1 MSFFRKPTFNGLYTP
16 FGSPRQRGTETF
28 LTVKEGS
35 TSLTKPLSCP
45 KREDVTAL
53 SADFSTS
60 PSLLQGELHFLP
72 KPLFN
77 GLYTPF
83 GARNRFAIRLSDQSG
98 LRHVVRDETAWGKVK
113 TVWGGF
119 AIMGV
124 QITDFKANS
133 LITCRFLVVF
143 LAVSRKKRI
152 FAAKLNV

>member
-16 FGSPRQRGTETF
+16 FGSPRERGTETF

-83 GARNRFAIRLSDQSG
+83 GSPVSGGTEGSGDVTALRCSEPLRYKVVGPKRSTPCCAGWDRL
-98 LRHVVRDETAWGKVK
+98 GKGEDSMGWVCYN
-113 TVWGGF
+113 GG
-119 AIMGV
+119 I
-124 QITDFKANS
+124 DY
-133 LITCRFLVVF
+133 
-143 LAVSRKKRI
+143 
-152 FAAKLNV
+152 